1 MAGPPANKYR
11 GSRSSGGGGGGGRG
25 SWRGRGGARGGHTGG
40 TRPPTK
46 GGVGVSGLK
55 LDTDDGASKE
65 ADKLDDAKM
74 WDELDDKLGFEKYS
88 EGPSREGWLVG
99 MHQTLQPNDKNSG
112 GQAAID
118 YYFIQDDGGMFKTTL
133 NFHPYFY
140 IATRKGHESNVEEW
154 LMRKYEDLI
163 TKTQRIR
170 KEDLKLPNHLLGYR
184 REYIALYFE
193 NLNDLYTVRRDLLP
207 IANKNRE
214 KLDAVDTYAEVVAGG
229 GDSMFSNDYDMEDF
243 GGGGKSMAQTAAGA
257 GAAVAP
263 SDAILDIREYDIPLH
278 LRLAIDKDIRVGLWY
293 QVAADQGEVS
303 ITLIK
308 ERVARAEPVVMAF
321 DIETT
326 KAPLKFPDSQ
336 TDQVMMISYMID
348 GQGFLITNREIVS
361 ADIED
366 FEYTPKPEFEGP
378 FTIFNEAD
386 EAATIRRFF
395 EHVREARPTV
405 VATYNGDSFDFP
417 FLHAR
422 ATVHGIDM
430 YKEIGFK
437 IDQENEY
444 KSRTA
449 THMDCF
455 RWVKRDSYLPQ
466 GSQGLKAVTVAK
478 LGYNPIELDPEL
490 MTPYAVEQPQILAQ
504 YSVSDAVATYYLYMK
519 YVHPFIFSLCSIIP
533 LNPDEV
539 LRKGSGTLCETLLMV
554 EAYRSEVI
562 MPNKHVE
569 DHSNMYDGHLLESE
583 TYVGGHVEALEAGV
597 FRSDISTEFKIVPSA
612 IQGLLDDL
620 DEAIKF
626 AIVEEGKL
634 SMDDVENYDEVRA
647 DIVRMLEELR
657 DNPLR
662 SDPPLIY
669 HLDVAAMY
677 PNIMLSNRL
686 QPDAVVDEAMCAACD
701 YNRPGKQ
708 CQRKMKWAW
717 RGEYFPAKLDEFRMV
732 RNALEQETFPPK
744 WPGQPPRRFVDLS
757 PSEQTSLL
765 HKRLGDYS
773 RKVYKKTKETKI
785 ETKEA
790 IICQRENPFYI
801 DTVRTFRDR
810 RYQYK
815 GLHKTWKKNL
825 DTAVSN
831 ESVVEIVN
839 AKNMI
844 VLYDSLQLAH
854 KCILNSFYGYV
865 MRKGARWHSME
876 MAGITCLTGASI
888 IQMARKL
895 VEQIGRPLEL
905 DTDGI
910 WCMLPSTFP
919 DGFSFKL
926 KNGKKFGMSYPCTM
940 LNYLVHKDFTND
952 QYHELTD
959 PLRGKYEVRKENSIF
974 FELDG
979 PYRAMILPSSKEEDK
994 LLKKRYAV
1002 FNDDGSLAE
1011 LKGFEVK
1018 RRGELQLIKT
1028 FQSQIF
1034 EKFLLGGTLKECYAS
1049 VASVAD
1055 KWLDVLFTRAATL
1068 PDEELVALIAENR
1081 SMSKTLAEYA
1091 GQKSTSISTAR
1102 RLAEFLGEQMVRDK
1116 GLACKFIISA
1126 KPQGAPVTERAV
1138 PVAIFS
1144 AEPSVKKHFLR
1155 KWLKDNA
1162 LTDFELRSILDWD
1175 YYIERLGSVVQKL
1188 ITIPAALQKI
1198 ANPVPRI
1205 RHPDWLFRRVANLE
1219 DRFKQKRVDE
1229 MFARQKPAE
1238 RAEGVAIS
1246 DIEDFGAGAKKK
1258 LNVAVD
1264 PPQATV
1270 AVKSAPP
1277 ILRNYAGWVAHMKST
1292 WRQTRDELVNHSHNG
1307 GFATKSGVLG
1317 SLMHQQSSMLSASVW
1332 DIVQVE
1338 PIVERPGDFKVWLL
1352 IRDTLQ
1358 SVRLRVRR
1366 EFLVN
1371 FVDLPDGEDA
1381 FPASAHVEAISRTL
1395 PRAQRAL
1402 NLVKISTNEDD
1413 FINDAPSYAEL
1424 LNAPS
1429 VDGVYE
1435 LQVPLLM
1442 RAILALGSTCIPESS
1457 KGVTLNLGL
1466 DRHFE
1471 LSDLRRK
1478 PRSSSDRRR
1487 YLDQGR
1493 NLKYTYLFHA
1503 HADKRHVF
1511 GLFMPDNRLKVY
1523 VVERGRLREVPDL
1536 EKYYSEQLRRR
1547 RDLEDERWRQHKIPK
1562 DKGVFEYSDSIK
1574 VEVAYPTGEDQAL
1587 RQLSRDLTALAANK
1601 LSSSSLL
1608 VIYSPKSRSW
1618 FDEKVPGTNQL
1629 PFITI
1634 QSTRADNSFPALAWQ
1649 APSTKRM
1656 IQHYLRSSVWIRE
1669 RIELAD
1675 RFEVPICNL
1684 ERDVPMFLADVD
1696 FARRLT
1702 SAGLVLW
1709 WSPSSRPALG
1719 GREMDA
1725 NSQQLADDL
1734 TSPEVGKP
1742 GSYSNACLE
1751 IDVRNLA
1758 VDAVLQSAL
1767 VYELEGGEGG
1777 ASIGFEAAS
1786 HNLDEYSKGTAHA
1799 AVELSDAVLPTQT
1812 FNLLRSMV
1820 KAWSTEASR
1829 HDGAHWRLILE
1840 HFWRWISSP
1849 AAKMFDPALHR
1860 FVHGLMRK
1868 TFSQLLAEF
1877 RRLGSDIV
1885 HADFSRI
1892 YLLTTKPSSASA
1904 YAYANYVVSSVT
1916 SRELFRYIQLDI
1928 VKFWDQLVW
1937 MDSANFAGVICH
1949 QPDAVENMAG
1959 DDDDDD
1965 LNNNSEMEEI
1975 EMSFNISSFLP
1986 EAFEEDFK
1994 GAVGMFVHG
2003 MLQAKRQSNS
2013 SIRTP
2018 LRVLQNGSGTAADP
2032 IKVDEV
2038 ELCRSFVSH
2047 KLTRHMLKS
2056 VTRLKAQYNDNR
2068 FDRSQ
2073 FAFPSLPGSHLKLRN
2088 PMLEFIK
2095 STCAVF
2101 GLAKDVL
2108 PEVLVLKRNL
2118 LDLIGVREFATEAQ
2132 FRNPCLPFK
2141 VPMVVCKTC
2150 NAVRDLD
2157 LCRDANLLVRGAIW
2171 TCDRCNAEHDKSA
2184 VEATIIDTIQ
2194 RRIMSYQLQ
2203 DLRCTRC
2210 KQMRTDN
2217 LSLHHGCSGEF
2228 GLFETKS
2235 ELVKR
2240 MLLAK
2245 NVGEYHNMR
2254 LLVEVMEEMA
2264 GMIGS

>member
-11 GSRSSGGGGGGGRG
+11 GGRSNGSGGGRG
-25 SWRGRGGARGGHTGG
+25 SWRGRGSARGGHSGRHSGATA
-40 TRPPTK
+40 K

-55 LDTDDGASKE
+55 LDTDDGASKD
-65 ADKLDDAKM
+65 ADRLDDAKM
-74 WDELDDKLGFEKYS
+74 WDDLDDKLGFEKYS
-88 EGPSREGWLVG
+88 EGPAREGWLVG

-118 YYFIQDDGGMFKTTL
+118 YYFIEDDGGMFKTTMSM
-133 NFHPYFY
+133 NPYFY

-163 TKTQRIR
+163 TKTQRVR

-193 NLNDLYTVRRDLLP
+193 NQNDLYTVRRDLLP
-207 IANKNRE
+207 IATKNRE
-214 KLDAVDTYAEVVAGG
+214 KLDAVDTYAEVVAGTSADG
-229 GDSMFSNDYDMEDF
+229 MFSNDYDMEDL
-243 GGGGKSMAQTAAGA
+243 GKSKPMATTAAGS
-257 GAAVAP
+257 GPVTSP

-293 QVAADQGEVS
+293 EVTADQGT
-303 ITLIK
+303 ITLNLLK

-326 KAPLKFPDSQ
+326 KAPLKFPDQQ

-395 EHVREARPTV
+395 EHMREARPTV

-430 YKEIGFK
+430 YKETGFK
-437 IDQENEY
+437 IDSENEY
-444 KSRTA
+444 KSRSA

-490 MTPYAVEQPQILAQ
+490 MTPYAVEQPQTLAQ

-519 YVHPFIFSLCSIIP
+519 YVHPFIFSLCNIIP

-569 DHSNMYDGHLLESE
+569 DHSNMYEGHLLESE

-597 FRSDISTEFKIVPSA
+597 FRSDISTDFKIVPSA

-620 DEAIKF
+620 DEAIQF

-634 SMDDVENYDEVRA
+634 SLDDVENYGEVKGE
-647 DIVRMLEELR
+647 IVRMLEELR

-662 SDPPLIY
+662 SDTPLIY

-717 RGEYFPAKLDEFRMV
+717 RGEYFPAKLDEFKMV
-732 RNALEQETFPPK
+732 RNALEQESFPPK
-744 WPGQPPRRFVDLS
+744 WPGKPNRRFVDLS

-825 DTAVSN
+825 DTALAN
-831 ESVVEIVN
+831 ESVVDTVN

-952 QYHELTD
+952 QYHELVD
-959 PLRGKYEVRKENSIF
+959 PVRGKYDVRKENSIF

-1068 PDEELVALIAENR
+1068 PDEELVELIAENR

-1126 KPQGAPVTERAV
+1126 KPHGAPVTERAV

-1144 AEPSVKKHFLR
+1144 AEPNVKKHFLR

-1162 LTDFELRSILDWD
+1162 LTDFELRSILDWE

-1198 ANPVPRI
+1198 PNPVPRI
-1205 RHPDWLFRRVANLE
+1205 RHPDWLYKRVANLE
-1219 DRFKQKRVDE
+1219 DKFKQRRVDE
-1229 MFARQKPAE
+1229 MFAKQKPAE
-1238 RAEGVAIS
+1238 RIAGLG
-1246 DIEDFGAGAKKK
+1246 DMEDFGIKKPV
-1258 LNVAVD
+1258 VARAQ
-1264 PPQATV
+1264 P
-1270 AVKSAPP
+1270 APP
-1277 ILRNYAGWVAHMKST
+1277 PPRPIPAITNNYAGWVASMKT
-1292 WRQTRDELVNHSHNG
+1292 MWRKTRQDLSAHARGGGG
-1307 GFATKSGVLG
+1307 GFAAKSGTLG
-1317 SLMHQQSSMLSASVW
+1317 SMMHQQSSMLSTSVW
-1332 DIVQVE
+1332 DIVQIQ
-1338 PIVERPGDFKVWLL
+1338 PIAERPGDFKVWLL

-1371 FVDLPDGEDA
+1371 FIDLPDGKDA
-1381 FPASAHVEAISRTL
+1381 FPPSAVVESISRTL

-1402 NLVKISTNEDD
+1402 NLVKISTHEDD
-1413 FINDAPSYAEL
+1413 YINDAPLYAEL

-1435 LQVPLLM
+1435 LQVPLVM
-1442 RAILALGSTCIPESS
+1442 RAILQLGATCVPDSARGI
-1457 KGVTLNLGL
+1457 TLNRGL

-1471 LSDLRRK
+1471 LGDLKRRVG
-1478 PRSSSDRRR
+1478 SDRRR
-1487 YLDQGR
+1487 YLDLGS
-1493 NLKYTYLFHA
+1493 NLRYTYLFHA
-1503 HADKRHVF
+1503 HADTRHVF
-1511 GLFMPDNRLKVY
+1511 GLFTPDGKLKVY
-1523 VVERGRLREVPDL
+1523 VVERGRSREVPNL
-1536 EKYYSEQLRRR
+1536 EKYYVEQLKRRR
-1547 RDLEDERWRQHKIPK
+1547 NAEEERWQRDKIPK
-1562 DKGVFEYSDSIK
+1562 DKGVFEYSDELK
-1574 VEVAYPTGEDQAL
+1574 VEATYPGSEDVAL
-1587 RQLSRDLTALAANK
+1587 RALSRDLVNLA
-1601 LSSSSLL
+1601 SSKSASSML
-1608 VIYSPKSRSW
+1608 VVYSPKSRSY
-1618 FDEKVPGTNQL
+1618 FEERVPGTNQF

-1634 QSTRADNSFPALAWQ
+1634 QSTRADNTFPALLWQ
-1649 APSTKRM
+1649 GPATKRM
-1656 IQHYLRSSVWIRE
+1656 VQHYLRSSVWIRE

-1675 RFEVPICNL
+1675 KFDVPVCNL
-1684 ERDVPMFLADVD
+1684 ERDVPVFLADVD

-1702 SAGLVLW
+1702 NAGLVLW
-1709 WSPSSRPALG
+1709 WSPGSRPDLG
-1719 GREMDA
+1719 GREIDA

-1734 TSPEVGKP
+1734 TSPDVGKP

-1751 IDVRNLA
+1751 VDVRNLA

-1777 ASIGFEAAS
+1777 ASIGFESAS

-1799 AVELSDAVLPTQT
+1799 AVELGDAVLPTQT
-1812 FNLLRSMV
+1812 FNILRSMV
-1820 KAWSTEASR
+1820 KSWSTEAGR
-1829 HDGAHWRLILE
+1829 ADGAHWRLILE
-1840 HFWRWISSP
+1840 HFWRWISST
-1849 AAKMFDPALHR
+1849 AGRMFDPALHR

-1885 HADFSRI
+1885 HADFGRI
-1892 YLLTTKPSSASA
+1892 FLLTSKPSSVSA

-1928 VKFWDQLVW
+1928 VRFWDQLVW
-1937 MDSANFAGVICH
+1937 LDSANFAGVICH
-1949 QPDAVENMAG
+1949 EPHVLEQEEN
-1959 DDDDDD
+1959 
-1965 LNNNSEMEEI
+1965 EI
-1975 EMSFNISSFLP
+1975 EVEASFNVATFLP
-1986 EAFEEDFK
+1986 PAFEDDFRITI
-1994 GAVGMFVHG
+1994 GHFVHG
-2003 MLQAKRQSNS
+2003 MLQAKRQSS
-2013 SIRTP
+2013 DSIRTP

-2032 IKVDEV
+2032 VKVDEV
-2038 ELCRSFVSH
+2038 ELARSFISH
-2047 KLTRHMLKS
+2047 KLTRHMLKV
-2056 VTRLKAQYNDNR
+2056 VTRLKARYSDKHER
-2068 FDRSQ
+2068 DLFV
-2073 FAFPSLPGSHLKLRN
+2073 FPALPGSHLKLKN
-2088 PMLEFIK
+2088 PLLEFIK
-2095 STCAVF
+2095 TTCAIF
-2101 GLAKDVL
+2101 SLAKDVL

-2157 LCRDANLLVRGAIW
+2157 LCRDANLLVKGAVW
-2171 TCDRCNAEHDKSA
+2171 TCDRCNAEHDKTA
-2184 VEATIIDTIQ
+2184 IEAAIIDTIQ
-2194 RRIMSYQLQ
+2194 RRCVSYQLQ
-2203 DLRCTRC
+2203 DLKCSRC

-2217 LSLHHGCSGEF
+2217 LSLHHVCSGEYA
-2228 GLFETKS
+2228 LFETRP
-2235 ELVKR
+2235 ELQKR
-2240 MLLAK
+2240 LMLAK
-2245 NVGEYHNMR
+2245 NVGDYHGLK
-2254 LLVEVMEEMA
+2254 LLVDVVDELEQTLGV
-2264 GMIGS
+2264 